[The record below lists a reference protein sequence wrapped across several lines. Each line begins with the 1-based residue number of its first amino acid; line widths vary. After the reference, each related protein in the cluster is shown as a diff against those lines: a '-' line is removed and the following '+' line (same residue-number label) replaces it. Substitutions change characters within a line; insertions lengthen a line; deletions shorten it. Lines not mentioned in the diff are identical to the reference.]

1 MLFEDTTA
9 PVSVEIPGVTRSR
22 RCGPM
27 KKVLLVLG
35 ALAGL
40 LVLAGV
46 AIVFLVDVN
55 AHKPRVEAAVSDAL
69 GMEFRI
75 QGKAGLRLF
84 PPAGIALSDIRLR
97 NRGAD
102 LATAETLR
110 VGVKLLPL
118 LRRQVEVTEILLEKP
133 SIRLEKGADGKFNYE
148 TAPRPAKPPA
158 KKGEAPSAP
167 LSVARGAVRNG
178 SVVYVDRKAGT
189 KTEISGIDLTVRD
202 LALPAAPDAPV
213 PKGIYFAGELRVKE
227 VKGRDLS
234 VSDVDAK
241 VTATAGVIDVRP
253 FTMKLFGGK
262 GEGGIRID
270 LSKERTA
277 AQVKYTLSNF
287 RAEESLAAVARK
299 KYLSGPMTLSPDL
312 AFRGKDALEMKRTLS
327 GQVSL
332 RGDDLTLHGMDIDEA
347 LSTVEQAQQLNLAD
361 VGAFLLAGPLGTAA
375 TKGYQFGGTSRFAA
389 GEKESR
395 LTRLVSDWT
404 VRDGVAEAKDVAF
417 ATRKNRIA
425 LKGRLDIVNER
436 FVDVTVAVLDEKGC
450 AKLRQKISGPFRDP
464 RMDKVST
471 LESVVS
477 PMLGIFERAKR
488 LMGRSE
494 CETFY
499 AGSVPHPK

>member
-1 MLFEDTTA
+1 
-9 PVSVEIPGVTRSR
+9 
-22 RCGPM
+22 M
-27 KKVLLVLG
+27 KKILLSLG
-35 ALAGL
+35 ILLGFLFLAGI
-40 LVLAGV
+40 
-46 AIVFLVDVN
+46 AIVYLVDVN
-55 AHKPRVEAAVSDAL
+55 AHKPRIEAAVSDAL

-75 QGKAGLRLF
+75 RGKAGLRLF
-84 PPAGIALSDIRLR
+84 PSAGIALSDIRLR

-102 LATAETLR
+102 LAAADTLR
-110 VGVKLLPL
+110 VGVKLMPL

-158 KKGEAPSAP
+158 KKGVAPSAP
-167 LSVARGAVRNG
+167 LYVARGAVRNG

-189 KTEISGIDLTVRD
+189 KTEISGIDLTVRE
-202 LALPAAPDAPV
+202 LVVPAATETPV
-213 PKGIYFAGELRVKE
+213 PKGISFAGELRAKE
-227 VKGRDLS
+227 VKGKDLS

-241 VTATAGVIDVRP
+241 VTASAGVVDVRP

-262 GEGGIRID
+262 GEGGIRVD

-277 AQVKYTLSNF
+277 VQVKYTLSNF
-287 RAEESLAAVARK
+287 RAEESLAAAAQK

-312 AFRGKDALEMKRTLS
+312 AFRGKDAPEMKRTLS

-361 VGAFLLAGPLGTAA
+361 VGAFLLAGPLGSAA
-375 TKGYQFGGTSRFAA
+375 TKGYQFGGASRSAA
-389 GEKESR
+389 GGESR

-417 ATRKNRIA
+417 ATRRNRIA
-425 LKGRLDIVNER
+425 MKGRLDIVNER

-464 RMDKVST
+464 RVDKVSA

-477 PMLGIFERAKR
+477 PMMGIFERAKR
-488 LMGRSE
+488 LVGRSE

-499 AGSVPHPK
+499 AGAVPHPR